1 MDVQDLEV
9 LIALADELHFGRAAR
24 RLQMTQPPLTKRVQ
38 KLERSLGVRLFE
50 RNRHG
55 VRPTEEGAELLELAR
70 RALREVRRVEL
81 HARGLRN
88 GESGTITVAAVGS
101 AFYAALPALL
111 EPCRRRHPQIRLLV
125 RELESAALV
134 DALRDGDV
142 DLGFVRP
149 PVGPELDSWE
159 VWREPLV
166 VAVAST
172 SPLARSDRV
181 GVEHLVGHSLVFFD
195 RAIGPGY
202 WDRVAELFASQDVP
216 LEPAVTTDHVT
227 TMLGLVALGEGISIV
242 PSSAQNFQHVNVRF
256 VGLDPPALLPLAV
269 AVPRP
274 PVRPTVRTFLA
285 TLPRRPLRYEH
296 PAGIPVPPSED
307 IAP

>member
-1 MDVQDLEV
+1 MDVRDLEV
-9 LIALADELHFGRAAR
+9 LVALADELHFGRAAR

-50 RNRHG
+50 RDRHG
-55 VRPTEEGAELLELAR
+55 VRPTEQGAELLELAR
-70 RALREVRRVEL
+70 QALREVRRVEQ
-81 HARGLRN
+81 HARGLRS

-111 EPCRRRHPQIRLLV
+111 EPCRRRHPQIRFRV
-125 RELESAALV
+125 RELESAALL
-134 DALRDGDV
+134 DALRDGDI

-159 VWREPLV
+159 VWCEPLV
-166 VAVAST
+166 VATAST

-181 GVEHLVGHSLVFFD
+181 GVEHLVGHPLVFFE

-202 WDRVAELFASQDVP
+202 WDRVAELFASLQIP

-227 TMLGLVALGEGISIV
+227 TMLGMVALGEGISIV
-242 PSSAQNFQHVNVRF
+242 PASAQTFQHANVCF
-256 VGLDPPALLPLAV
+256 VELDRPATLPLSV
-269 AVPRP
+269 AVPRS
-274 PVRPTVRTFLA
+274 PVRPTVRTFLG
-285 TLPRRPLRYEH
+285 TLPRRPLRYH
-296 PAGIPVPPSED
+296 HAAGTSVPSSED